1 MLHLEIYD
9 SNGFDY
15 SMQKWDKAV
24 KKWDKAVKKWDSRIF
39 DIENSYRLTVQPSP
53 AQAIIVGVPVGV
65 FLWQSA
71 SYTPVVV
78 VLWYICP
85 FA

>member
-1 MLHLEIYD
+1 MKRQPLKIGTELL
-9 SNGFDY
+9 
-15 SMQKWDKAV
+15 
-24 KKWDKAVKKWDSRIF
+24 KKWDMSKMLYLKSWDSRLT
-39 DIENSYRLTVQPSP
+39 SKVGTVPLKTLTVQPSP

-78 VLWYICP
+78 VLWYVCP

>member
-1 MLHLEIYD
+1 MFHLEIYV

-15 SMQKWDKAV
+15 SMQKR
-24 KKWDKAVKKWDSRIF
+24 DKAVKKWDSRIF
-39 DIENSYRLTVQPSP
+39 DIENSYRLKTLTVQPSP

-85 FA
+85 LA

>member
-1 MLHLEIYD
+1 MKRQPLKIGTELL
-9 SNGFDY
+9 
-15 SMQKWDKAV
+15 
-24 KKWDKAVKKWDSRIF
+24 KKWDMSKMLYLKSWDSRLM
-39 DIENSYRLTVQPSP
+39 SKVGTVPLKTLTVQPSS

-71 SYTPVVV
+71 SYPPVVV
-78 VLWYICP
+78 VLRYICP

>member
-1 MLHLEIYD
+1 MKRQPLKIGTELL
-9 SNGFDY
+9 
-15 SMQKWDKAV
+15 
-24 KKWDKAVKKWDSRIF
+24 KKWDMSKMLYLKSWDSRLM
-39 DIENSYRLTVQPSP
+39 STVGTVPLKTLTVQPSP
-53 AQAIIVGVPVGV
+53 ARAIIVGVPVCV